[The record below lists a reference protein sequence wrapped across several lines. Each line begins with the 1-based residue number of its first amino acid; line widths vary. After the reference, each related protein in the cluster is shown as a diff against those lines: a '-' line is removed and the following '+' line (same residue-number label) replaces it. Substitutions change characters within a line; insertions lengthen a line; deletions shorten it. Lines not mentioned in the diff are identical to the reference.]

1 MSQVPCCVE
10 TPTDLRHEVVGVD
23 VGVHIYS
30 INGNCNQ
37 KNKKQQQ
44 TQQNTS
50 QEGTHASQPKPAT
63 MVFTVL
69 AAADVY
75 GNKVNYEFD
84 FPVQPTMSEFQAR
97 ITSTFTVDASAR
109 APAGAP
115 TAFSIHRMQIFDDRT
130 DMWNDLLSGAQLV
143 DYCQVY
149 VFQRESPWHREV
161 QSKIPPAIR
170 APHSGTPP
178 ALVFDPN
185 AAAAAAVAAAAA
197 DVPPQFAPAGAYAPM
212 PAYAP
217 TAAPYLT
224 PEHAALAANAA
235 AAANANAAAVAHAAV
250 NADVAA
256 GAAAAN
262 AAANAAAAANADIA
276 AANAAAAANADIA
289 AANAAAAN
297 ADLAAAQQAAADA
310 AAANAAAT
318 AALGIAPLLAPP
330 SPSAASVIMAPQL
343 PVAPLVLPVVA
354 PVTIPVVP
362 DPAVCTFEHKVRVVY
377 EVMGLAGEGRV
388 DQAAFASTL
397 SALRIELGDVA
408 TALFA
413 KADANKDLLLQYQ
426 EFAKFCESYPTVLDS
441 LFYRHHDSLIDAAQ
455 QEAVQAAKR
464 TVMTLRERE
473 SEARVAA
480 VQARRESDEQDQRV
494 RQQAVGVDACAKREA
509 DAKLV
514 LEGSQQEVQRTAAD
528 VGTGRSEVVKARE
541 FEAAQLVCIFVC
553 LFLPSSGR
561 GKGREGKGKER
572 KGKERKGKERKGKER
587 KGKERKGKERK
598 GKERKGKERKGKER
612 KGTCRETR
620 VRTPTRTHTTHIP
633 QQNNLAV
640 VRRDI
645 DAAAQRL
652 KGCESDTV
660 RAEERMREVCPPPTH
675 PKPTTPPPS
684 PTDREASDR
693 AAA

>member
-1 MSQVPCCVE
+1 
-10 TPTDLRHEVVGVD
+10 
-23 VGVHIYS
+23 
-30 INGNCNQ
+30 
-37 KNKKQQQ
+37 
-44 TQQNTS
+44 
-50 QEGTHASQPKPAT
+50 

-178 ALVFDPN
+178 ALVIDPN
-185 AAAAAAVAAAAA
+185 
-197 DVPPQFAPAGAYAPM
+197 
-212 PAYAP
+212 
-217 TAAPYLT
+217 TAA
-224 PEHAALAANAA
+224 
-235 AAANANAAAVAHAAV
+235 
-250 NADVAA
+250 
-256 GAAAAN
+256 
-262 AAANAAAAANADIA
+262 
-276 AANAAAAANADIA
+276 A

-297 ADLAAAQQAAADA
+297 ADLAVAQQAAADA

-318 AALGIAPLLAPP
+318 AALGVAPLVAPP

-343 PVAPLVLPVVA
+343 PTTAPVALPVVA
-354 PVTIPVVP
+354 PVVIPAVP

-426 EFAKFCESYPTVLDS
+426 EFAKFCEAYPTVLDS

-514 LEGSQQEVQRTAAD
+514 LEGAQQEVQRTAAD

-541 FEAAQLVCIFVC
+541 FEAAQL
-553 LFLPSSGR
+553 
-561 GKGREGKGKER
+561 
-572 KGKERKGKERKGKER
+572 
-587 KGKERKGKERK
+587 
-598 GKERKGKERKGKER
+598 
-612 KGTCRETR
+612 
-620 VRTPTRTHTTHIP
+620 
-633 QQNNLAV
+633 NNLAV

-660 RAEERMREVCPPPTH
+660 RAEERMREIERLLIEQQREVDRHRELALQQRTELATLQAGELAAQESVRESEMGTRLAHETLAQLEGTLTAAQTREQECGH
-675 PKPTTPPPS
+675 LLVASREELGRAVAARGAEEAELAACKE
-684 PTDREASDR
+684 REAARATLEAEATKACDAQQEYAQALERDNLEHNVKRRQAEERERPLLDQEVRLRLQRETLEAEEARLREEHSNFHCSTGRAGIPSRTDTISPALPG
-693 AAA
+693 AAAAAAAAA